1 MLELD
6 GQVMAHINITATK
19 PFISSIV
26 TRRQLLYNEPRFIY
40 KQEVCKSNLLF
51 ITTYLHTTNLLSSI
65 LIGIIHKKLP
75 QSNKKNREK
84 QSSGD

>member
-26 TRRQLLYNEPRFIY
+26 TGRFCTMSHALSISKRYVRVTNCLL
-40 KQEVCKSNLLF
+40 LLTCIQPIF
-51 ITTYLHTTNLLSSI
+51 LAAYLLVLHTRNC
-65 LIGIIHKKLP
+65 HKA
-75 QSNKKNREK
+75 SKKNREK